1 MYKLRAWNAPKHLI
15 QSAHQLLFLHVNRKS
30 TIVAVIE
37 GHMTTA
43 DSQIIQKEQNVLS
56 KPGAQQR
63 V

>member
-1 MYKLRAWNAPKHLI
+1 MECTETFNTERTSIA
-15 QSAHQLLFLHVNRKS
+15 LFTRKS